1 MPPLTDLPPS
11 EQMKFT
17 NEHPARASSF
27 NPFSWA
33 TLPANKELNL
43 GGAPAP
49 LNTYSIKS
57 VSSLNESILPTS
69 MSPEEMKLKDEHP
82 TNPSFNPFSWADLP
96 TYQDLAI
103 GGPASGSTTPEE
115 LVSAPANESTLPASM
130 PPSEQMKLKDKRP
143 ADASPCEL

>member
-1 MPPLTDLPPS
+1 MDV
-11 EQMKFT
+11 
-17 NEHPARASSF
+17 
-27 NPFSWA
+27 
-33 TLPANKELNL
+33 
-43 GGAPAP
+43 
-49 LNTYSIKS
+49 
-57 VSSLNESILPTS
+57 VSSHFSVILVVLSIRCYIFTHLILFFP
-69 MSPEEMKLKDEHP
+69 PVV
-82 TNPSFNPFSWADLP
+82 NPFSWADLP